1 MAESLDGADTSV
13 LPEEDL
19 EEENGES
26 GREQHEEVRDLEFE
40 RFLPGS
46 NPVGSHSSFCDTF
59 STQLKGEESV
69 ARTRPCVQGE
79 PACMRDHAT

>member
-46 NPVGSHSSFCDTF
+46 NPVGSPPNSAAVLVVNTY
-59 STQLKGEESV
+59 STQPKGEE
-69 ARTRPCVQGE
+69 
-79 PACMRDHAT
+79 

>member
-40 RFLPGS
+40 RFLL
-46 NPVGSHSSFCDTF
+46 SFPDQILF
-59 STQLKGEESV
+59 GHRQI
-69 ARTRPCVQGE
+69 VQQF
-79 PACMRDHAT
+79 